1 VRPMGEPKDPKRVFP
16 LVKMDGVLV
25 DTMIDNVRIVATSK
39 VAFVRAV
46 RTFLERVRVANITLN
61 EAAEWEG
68 LTDDD
73 LAHRCA
79 VTDAPRIFLGE
90 KYVRDTVCNSDAAV
104 EKLIAARDRYIRRV
118 DPEDPEAPQYSR
130 RNFASFVGLMLYM
143 AHTVDVPLTGLHTL
157 LRAYGEI
164 ISGTNDWD
172 ASCVISSDAVD
183 RQVLDLAAT
192 LIRNEPVPLP
202 VLRPPELELE
212 AYDVAIEVDA
222 SLSAWGAIVRFNR
235 TGRTFALQQRWSA
248 PVSHS
253 AHAEPKAARRAL
265 QWARAQPGCANA
277 RIAVIT
283 DHVAMATGQRRW
295 YASYGGF
302 STSFFLNGFF
312 EELYDHG
319 GGEIF
324 HIDGVFNRADQL
336 SRDPRA
342 PLTMAVREV
351 DVVFTDLRSLRHPH
365 REIPRLPYQL

>member
-1 VRPMGEPKDPKRVFP
+1 
-16 LVKMDGVLV
+16 
-25 DTMIDNVRIVATSK
+25 
-39 VAFVRAV
+39 
-46 RTFLERVRVANITLN
+46 
-61 EAAEWEG
+61 
-68 LTDDD
+68 
-73 LAHRCA
+73 
-79 VTDAPRIFLGE
+79 
-90 KYVRDTVCNSDAAV
+90 
-104 EKLIAARDRYIRRV
+104 
-118 DPEDPEAPQYSR
+118 
-130 RNFASFVGLMLYM
+130 
-143 AHTVDVPLTGLHTL
+143 
-157 LRAYGEI
+157 
-164 ISGTNDWD
+164 
-172 ASCVISSDAVD
+172 
-183 RQVLDLAAT
+183 
-192 LIRNEPVPLP
+192 
-202 VLRPPELELE
+202 
-212 AYDVAIEVDA
+212 
-222 SLSAWGAIVRFNR
+222 LSAWGAIVRFNR
-235 TGRTFALQQRWSA
+235 TGKTFTLQQRWST

-253 AHAEPKAARRAL
+253 AHAEPKAARRAM
-265 QWARAQPGCANA
+265 QWARAQPGCSKA